1 MQTVAAASLLEL
13 TPLRRALPKDI
24 ADEVSFLGH
33 NAVADQSAM
42 QNLAE
47 MGAKDASEAAYV
59 HAGMIVLALQRL
71 LPGVDVNILGPP
83 TIEQRAAIAT
93 QPTNRTGGDWRQAHR
108 EFTNFWKLRRH
119 GAAGAGGERGRAA
132 VSDAETQSLDT
143 IPIEDRWFVRRLRAI
158 RGRQLLGLVRA
169 MDDAVNNTSV
179 ILLIR
184 AGRKKLLFPGDAQ
197 WENWEHALTQH
208 ARELRDVDLYKA
220 GHHGSLA
227 GTPRALWNL
236 FRKRSSRKTDASRL
250 HTVIWAPAGNTHGT
264 RESDTDYPSEK
275 LLRALKK
282 FSTVRS
288 TQELDGSNSIVLK
301 LEIDL
306 T

>member
-1 MQTVAAASLLEL
+1 M
-13 TPLRRALPKDI
+13 D
-24 ADEVSFLGH
+24 
-33 NAVADQSAM
+33 
-42 QNLAE
+42 
-47 MGAKDASEAAYV
+47 
-59 HAGMIVLALQRL
+59 
-71 LPGVDVNILGPP
+71 VDILGPP

-108 EFTNFWKLRRH
+108 EFTNFWKLRADTARLVP
-119 GAAGAGGERGRAA
+119 AASAGAPLFP
-132 VSDAETQSLDT
+132 DAETQSLDT

-250 HTVIWAPAGNTHGT
+250 HTVIWAHAGNTHGT
-264 RESDTDYPSEK
+264 RESDTDVPSEK